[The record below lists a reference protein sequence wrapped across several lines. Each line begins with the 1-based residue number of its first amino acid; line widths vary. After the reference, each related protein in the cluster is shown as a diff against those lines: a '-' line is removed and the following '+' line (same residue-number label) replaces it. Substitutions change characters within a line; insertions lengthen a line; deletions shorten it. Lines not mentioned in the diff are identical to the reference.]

1 MKSISQYINE
11 SQVQEIDKKHISITW
26 EDYCK
31 KIAKQWSSFPQELRE
46 KMEDDVFSDVSNFYS
61 KTPRKRNVSSMC
73 SAQVT
78 LQLND
83 DSAPVKKLISLYKKV
98 GLDHWMLGFP
108 LRIVNI
114 ELWGTSY
121 SRGTEKEKIV
131 WKDHFSNYWRP
142 RGKEA
147 GNGYNGVSG
156 ELITEYREKFL
167 DCINGADVILSKDKI
182 KNFKIP
188 AMVPRYNITYV
199 ATYDK
204 SKVNKLIE
212 DIMNNEDMQKYIR
225 SLDAT
230 GKAIDKYYSSKRSGE
245 YTGD

>member
-1 MKSISQYINE
+1 MKNISQYINE
-11 SQVQEIDKKHISITW
+11 SQVQEIDKKHISISW
-26 EDYCK
+26 EKCGK
-31 KIAKQWSSFPQELRE
+31 KIAAQWKSIPDELKE
-46 KMEDDVFSDVSNFYS
+46 KMEEDVFVDVNNFYS

-83 DSAPVKKLISLYKKV
+83 ESPLVKKLINLYGKV
-98 GLDHWMLGFP
+98 GLDHWMLSFP
-108 LRIVNI
+108 LRIASI

-121 SRGTEKEKIV
+121 SRGTEKEKIA
-131 WKDHFSNYWRP
+131 WKEHFYNSWRP
-142 RGKEA
+142 RDKEA
-147 GNGYNGVSG
+147 GNGYNGISG

-204 SKVNKLIE
+204 SKINKLIE